1 MDRGAIIRKR
11 VRIRDMC
18 CRVSGLFTPPRDC
31 GMNFEGVEVAHIFPL
46 AWFDMVSAVRV
57 SGQST
62 RPLADMIWIVVRSQG
77 LEGRGYP

>member
-18 CRVSGLFTPPRDC
+18 CRVSGLFTPPRDR

-46 AWFDMVSAVRV
+46 A
-57 SGQST
+57 
-62 RPLADMIWIVVRSQG
+62 
-77 LEGRGYP
+77 